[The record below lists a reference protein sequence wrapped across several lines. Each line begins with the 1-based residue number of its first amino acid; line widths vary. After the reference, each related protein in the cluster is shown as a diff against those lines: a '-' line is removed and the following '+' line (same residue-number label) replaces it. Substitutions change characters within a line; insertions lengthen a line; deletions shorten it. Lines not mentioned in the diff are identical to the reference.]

1 MPTPRKKKTKQNR
14 PSSPTASSEA
24 KQVARPQKQST
35 KKAPASAGKKK
46 ASTTRKK
53 GPVSKAKPIT
63 EAKPQKKQAT
73 SPRPASPAK
82 TRAQTKAARGKP
94 MTVTTPKPQK
104 PPKPPKPPREP
115 KPPRK
120 PRFDPEIQRAI
131 REALTRQRDQL
142 VSVVKSAQAQM
153 AERVI
158 GLSDPSDQA
167 SEGYGGELAVGL
179 MAIEAAQLD
188 EIEAAINRIDTG
200 TFGLCL
206 DCRKPIPKK
215 RIEVLPFARRCL
227 ACEGLREHR
236 ARTQGSYVDD
246 DL

>member
-1 MPTPRKKKTKQNR
+1 MSQGEPVAKAKPRKKRAT
-14 PSSPTASSEA
+14 PSRRASPT
-24 KQVARPQKQST
+24 K
-35 KKAPASAGKKK
+35 
-46 ASTTRKK
+46 
-53 GPVSKAKPIT
+53 
-63 EAKPQKKQAT
+63 T
-73 SPRPASPAK
+73 SGEK
-82 TRAQTKAARGKP
+82 KAARGKA
-94 MTVTTPKPQK
+94 VTAATPKPQK
-104 PPKPPKPPREP
+104 PPREPKP

-120 PRFDPEIQRAI
+120 PRFDPEIQKAI

-206 DCRKPIPKK
+206 ECGKPIPKK

-236 ARTQGSYVDD
+236 VRTQASYIDD